1 MKILPILL
9 LFLGIFI
16 HSQTLSTQLD
26 KRKLS
31 LGEPATYTLRIE
43 GLNSQNISIPQ
54 KNELLPFHFEVIRD
68 SISQSSDIYERI
80 IEFSILEEGNF
91 KIPSYDIKVGEKNLK
106 TISYDIEVINSSQKG
121 EQIHDIMK
129 NKGIKLSLTDYWLLY
144 KNFILA
150 GILIIAATLAI
161 LYFIRYSKAKH
172 SSPAQITN
180 TTLKRLDTLR
190 KKKYIQNNDF
200 RSFYVELIEITR
212 DFLTKQ
218 YRIPANILLTDDS
231 IFLMKKI
238 NSIPTETE
246 QLLEQ
251 IFFRGDAAKFAKA
264 YPEQEQMLIDLN
276 DLTHIVKKSISDIEF
291 ENLRKEV

>member
-1 MKILPILL
+1 MKILPFLL

-54 KNELLPFHFEVIRD
+54 KNKLLPFHFEVIRD
-68 SISQSSDIYERI
+68 SISQSSDIYVRI

-190 KKKYIQNNDF
+190 KKKFIENSDF
-200 RSFYVELIEITR
+200 RSFYVDLIDITR
-212 DFLTKQ
+212 DFLTRQ
-218 YRIPANILLTDDS
+218 YRIPANILLTDDL